1 VATFGCGLSALG
13 NDMRIMIREEAVNK
27 NLDLSFEFDR
37 YLFEPPKFEQQIPDN
52 ALTVLLPEY
61 DNELREYNLRVAKK
75 NQEPDQPVVMVE
87 IDALRP
93 QRSRLVR
100 LRLKVA
106 TTLPSSRARSN
117 RVHL

>member
-1 VATFGCGLSALG
+1 MT
-13 NDMRIMIREEAVNK
+13 REEAVNK

-37 YLFEPPKFEQQIPDN
+37 YLFEHPKFAEQIPDN
-52 ALTVLLPEY
+52 ALVVLLPKF
-61 DNELREYNLRVAKK
+61 DKELRKYNLEVAKK
-75 NQEPDQPVVMVE
+75 NQEPEQPVVMVE

-100 LRLKVA
+100 PRLKVA
-106 TTLPSSRARSN
+106 TALPPSRSRSN